1 MKRFELPEMNI
12 SMFDAESV
20 TMASGTGN
28 AKAAIDALNEVNS
41 VDAVSWN
48 NASDWEVML

>member
-20 TMASGTGN
+20 TMLSATG
-28 AKAAIDALNEVNS
+28 KALDALTKEQG
-41 VDAVSWN
+41 VDAKN
-48 NASDWEVML
+48 VMVAEWDVMI

>member
-20 TMASGTGN
+20 TMLSATG
-28 AKAAIDALNEVNS
+28 KAMEALEGSVTSTEVTQ
-41 VDAVSWN
+41 W
-48 NASDWEVML
+48 SDWTITP

>member
-20 TMASGTGN
+20 TMLSATG
-28 AKAAIDALNEVNS
+28 KAMEALTKDNG
-41 VDAVSWN
+41 VDA
-48 NASDWEVML
+48 DKVMVAEWTVTP

>member
-20 TMASGTGN
+20 TMLSATG
-28 AKAAIDALNEVNS
+28 KAIDALEAQN
-41 VDAVSWN
+41 VDADKIMVAEW
-48 NASDWEVML
+48 DVTL

>member
-20 TMASGTGN
+20 TMLSATG
-28 AKAAIDALNEVNS
+28 KAIDALKDEGVAANNIAET
-41 VDAVSWN
+41 SW
-48 NASDWEVML
+48 DVMI

>member
-20 TMASGTGN
+20 TMLSATGN
-28 AKAAIDALNEVNS
+28 AQKALDA
-41 VDAVSWN
+41 AGVSSTDVTSWED
-48 NASDWEVML
+48 DWTITA

>member
-20 TMASGTGN
+20 TMLSATKQAQDYLDNAITG
-28 AKAAIDALNEVNS
+28 EGS
-41 VDAVSWN
+41 VVVTQW
-48 NASDWEVML
+48 SDWTVTP

>member
-20 TMASGTGN
+20 TMLSATG
-28 AKAAIDALNEVNS
+28 KALDVLTDEKGVAADKIMVAD
-41 VDAVSWN
+41 WN
-48 NASDWEVML
+48 VTV

>member
-20 TMASGTGN
+20 TMLSATG
-28 AKAAIDALNEVNS
+28 KAIEALEDKGVATQNIDVT
-41 VDAVSWN
+41 SW
-48 NASDWEVML
+48 DVMV

>member
-20 TMASGTGN
+20 TMLSATG
-28 AKAAIDALNEVNS
+28 KAIDALKGEGVAADKIM
-41 VDAVSWN
+41 VADWN
-48 NASDWEVML
+48 VTV